1 MEKKRRR
8 KVFIISLHGDLLFEK
23 KLLERLIAEN
33 GNRVLVNKNEEV
45 NIYAEN
51 VFNEISD
58 ELLLFPLYFDD
69 ELCMEIDTEEEL
81 ELAERIIREI

>member
-1 MEKKRRR
+1 MFQINECEEY
-8 KVFIISLHGDLLFEK
+8 IE
-23 KLLERLIAEN
+23 
-33 GNRVLVNKNEEV
+33 NEEV